1 MPASGSR
8 SGSRSITDRGTVAD
22 GVRLLLVRHGR
33 TAWNEAGRYQGQSD
47 PPLSPEGEA
56 EAAALAGTLRG
67 ERVGCVLASPL
78 RRAAATAAI
87 LARALSLPPPVTDPR
102 LIELGYGAWEG
113 LTQAEVKARWPM
125 LLRCWK
131 RTPETVRFPDGEDLA
146 TVRARLD
153 ALLAARPWEPAGAA
167 GAGAAGAGAVL
178 LVTHAGP
185 IRLLRL
191 AAEARPLA
199 EFRRI
204 ETPPASLHALQL
216 EGGRLRL
223 AEPALAVMG

>member
-1 MPASGSR
+1 MPASGSP
-8 SGSRSITDRGTVAD
+8 SALRSITDLAPAAPE
-22 GVRLLLVRHGR
+22 VRLLLVRHGQ
-33 TAWNEAGRYQGQSD
+33 TSWNAAGRYQGQSD

-56 EAAALAGTLRG
+56 EAAALAGTLRD
-67 ERVGCVLASPL
+67 ERLGAVLASPL

-87 LARALSLPPPVTDPR
+87 LARALGLPPPLTDQR

-113 LTQAEVKARWPM
+113 LTQAEVKARWPA
-125 LLRCWK
+125 LLRSWK
-131 RTPETVRFPDGEDLA
+131 RAPETVRFPDGEDLA

-153 ALLAARPWEPAGAA
+153 ALLAARPWAAA
-167 GAGAAGAGAVL
+167 GVACGGAVL

-204 ETPPASLHALQL
+204 ETPPASLHALRL
-216 EGGRLRL
+216 RAGRLRL
-223 AEPALAVMG
+223 AEPAQPAAG

>member
-1 MPASGSR
+1 MPANASPSAL
-8 SGSRSITDRGTVAD
+8 RSITDLAPAAPE
-22 GVRLLLVRHGR
+22 VRLLLARHGQ
-33 TAWNEAGRYQGQSD
+33 TLWNAAGRYQGQSD
-47 PPLSPEGEA
+47 PPLSPEGKA
-56 EAAALAGTLRG
+56 EAAALVETLRG
-67 ERVGCVLASPL
+67 ERIGAVLASPL

-87 LARALSLPPPVTDPR
+87 LARALGLPPPLTDPR

-113 LTQAEVKARWPM
+113 LTQAEVKARWPA

-131 RTPETVRFPDGEDLA
+131 RAPETVRFPDGEDLA

-153 ALLAARPWEPAGAA
+153 ALLAARPWAAAGAA
-167 GAGAAGAGAVL
+167 DGGAVL

-204 ETPPASLHALQL
+204 ATPPGSLHALRL
-216 EGGRLRL
+216 HAGRLSL
-223 AEPALAVMG
+223 AEPARPAAG

>member
-47 PPLSPEGEA
+47 PPLAPEGEA
-56 EAAALAGTLRG
+56 EAAALAGTLRD
-67 ERVGCVLASPL
+67 ERIGCVLASPL

-87 LARALSLPPPVTDPR
+87 LARTLGLPPPATDPR

-113 LTQAEVKARWPM
+113 LTQAEVKARWPE
-125 LLRCWK
+125 LLRRWK

-153 ALLAARPWEPAGAA
+153 ALLADRPWEAGGPGSTAR
-167 GAGAAGAGAVL
+167 GGAVL

-216 EGGRLRL
+216 EGGRLCL
-223 AEPALAVMG
+223 AEPALTVMG

>member
-1 MPASGSR
+1 MPANASPSAL
-8 SGSRSITDRGTVAD
+8 RSITDLAPAAPE
-22 GVRLLLVRHGR
+22 VRLLLARHGQ
-33 TAWNEAGRYQGQSD
+33 TLWNAAGRYQGQSD

-87 LARALSLPPPVTDPR
+87 LARALGLPPPVTEPR

-113 LTQAEVKARWPM
+113 LTQAEVKARWPA

-131 RTPETVRFPDGEDLA
+131 QRPESVSFPDGEDLA

-153 ALLAARPWEPAGAA
+153 ALLAGRPWEAAGAA
-167 GAGAAGAGAVL
+167 DAGAVL

-204 ETPPASLHALQL
+204 ATPPGSLHALRL
-216 EGGRLRL
+216 HAGRLSL
-223 AEPALAVMG
+223 AEPARPAAG

>member
-8 SGSRSITDRGTVAD
+8 SGSRSITERGRGAA

-47 PPLSPEGEA
+47 PPLAPEGEA

-67 ERVGCVLASPL
+67 ERVGSVLASPL
-78 RRAAATAAI
+78 CRAGATAAI
-87 LARALSLPPPVTDPR
+87 LARALGLPPPVVDPR

-113 LTQAEVKARWPM
+113 LTQAEVKARWPE
-125 LLRCWK
+125 LLRRWK

-153 ALLAARPWEPAGAA
+153 ALLADRPWEAVGS
-167 GAGAAGAGAVL
+167 GGAVL

-216 EGGRLRL
+216 ESGRLRL
-223 AEPALAVMG
+223 AEPALPVMG

>member
-1 MPASGSR
+1 M
-8 SGSRSITDRGTVAD
+8 
-22 GVRLLLVRHGR
+22 RLLLVRHGR

-47 PPLSPEGEA
+47 PPLAPEGEA

-87 LARALSLPPPVTDPR
+87 LARTLSLPPPVTDPR
-102 LIELGYGAWEG
+102 LTELGYGAWEG
-113 LTQAEVKARWPM
+113 LTQAEVKARWPA

-153 ALLAARPWEPAGAA
+153 ALLAARPWEAAGAA
-167 GAGAAGAGAVL
+167 DAGAVL

-204 ETPPASLHALQL
+204 EAPPASLHALQL

>member
-1 MPASGSR
+1 MPANASPSAL
-8 SGSRSITDRGTVAD
+8 RSITDLAPAAPE
-22 GVRLLLVRHGR
+22 VRLLLARHGQ
-33 TAWNEAGRYQGQSD
+33 TLWNAAGRYQGQSD

-56 EAAALAGTLRG
+56 EAAALAETLRD
-67 ERVGCVLASPL
+67 ERLGAVLASPL

-87 LARALSLPPPVTDPR
+87 LARALGLPPPLTDPR

-113 LTQAEVKARWPM
+113 LTQAEVKARWPA

-131 RTPETVRFPDGEDLA
+131 RAPETVRFPDGEDLA

-153 ALLAARPWEPAGAA
+153 ALLAARPWETAVAPGGAA
-167 GAGAAGAGAVL
+167 PGGAVL

-204 ETPPASLHALQL
+204 ETPPGSLHALRL
-216 EGGRLRL
+216 HAGRLSL
-223 AEPALAVMG
+223 AEPAPPGAG

>member
-1 MPASGSR
+1 MPASGSP
-8 SGSRSITDRGTVAD
+8 SGSRSITDRGPVVD
-22 GVRLLLVRHGR
+22 GVPLLLVRHGH
-33 TAWNEAGRYQGQSD
+33 TAWNQAGRYQGQSD
-47 PPLSPEGEA
+47 PPLAPEGEA
-56 EAAALAGTLRG
+56 EATALAGTLRG
-67 ERVGCVLASPL
+67 AGIGCILASPL

-87 LARALSLPPPVTDPR
+87 LARALGLPPPVTEPR

-113 LTQAEVKARWPM
+113 LTQAEVKARWPDV
-125 LLRCWK
+125 LRRWK

-146 TVRARLD
+146 TVCARLD
-153 ALLAARPWEPAGAA
+153 ALLAARPWEEHRMADAA
-167 GAGAAGAGAVL
+167 GGGTVL

-223 AEPALAVMG
+223 AEPALTVMG